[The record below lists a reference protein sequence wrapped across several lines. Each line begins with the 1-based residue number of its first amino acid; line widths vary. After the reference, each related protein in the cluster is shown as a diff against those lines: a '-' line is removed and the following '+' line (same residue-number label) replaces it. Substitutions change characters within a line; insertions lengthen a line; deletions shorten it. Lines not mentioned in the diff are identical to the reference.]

1 MIYQTE
7 TITTKLNKMNT
18 IATKLD
24 FSNGM
29 QSLETI
35 LNKIE
40 ELATNPEF
48 IKSSLEVS
56 KKVGITANE
65 WNQNKVAILYKFAS
79 DIILG
84 K

>member
-1 MIYQTE
+1 
-7 TITTKLNKMNT
+7 MNT

-29 QSLETI
+29 QSLENI

>member
-1 MIYQTE
+1 
-7 TITTKLNKMNT
+7 MNT
-18 IATKLD
+18 ITTKLD

-29 QSLETI
+29 QSLEII

-65 WNQNKVAILYKFAS
+65 WNTNKVAILYKFAS

>member
-1 MIYQTE
+1 
-7 TITTKLNKMNT
+7 MNT

-48 IKSSLEVS
+48 IESSLEVS

-79 DIILG
+79 DVILG